1 MERLVKTKVV
11 SRKLNVNPTTIQ
23 RWVKY
28 FEIPCPKNDHG
39 HYLFRPADIERLEE
53 IQDML
58 QQGLQMSDI
67 RQQEGN
73 GIKVVQP
80 KKRNELNEMDAY
92 FQQLQEQLDVLESK
106 VSQKADEVLSYQVLQ
121 HRKDMDQMSTRLTDL
136 EEKML
141 VLEEQLLLQ
150 VTATNEMR
158 TEFNP
163 SVVKS
168 RKRNWLISLFTLQ

>member
-11 SRKLNVNPTTIQ
+11 SKKLNVNPTTIQ

-28 FEIPCPKNDHG
+28 FDIPCPKNDHG
-39 HYLFRPADIERLEE
+39 HYLFRPEDIERLEE

-67 RQQEGN
+67 KHQEQKGTE
-73 GIKVVQP
+73 VVQP
-80 KKRNELNEMDAY
+80 KKGSALNEMDAC
-92 FQQLQEQLDVLESK
+92 FQQLQERLDQLESK

-121 HRKDMDQMSTRLTDL
+121 HRKDMDQMSTKLTEL

-150 VTATNEMR
+150 VTATNEIR

-163 SVVKS
+163 TAIKPK
-168 RKRNWLISLFTLQ
+168 KRNWLVSLFTL